1 VDAERERS
9 IRQFL
14 YREARLLDN
23 RRYREW
29 LNLMTD
35 DIEYIMPT
43 RFNRLR
49 DGPNDEWEIEKELA
63 DLKLFDEDKTSLED
77 RIDRLY
83 SGMAWAED
91 PPSRTRHLIT
101 NIEYEDGD
109 NPNEARVYSNFLAY
123 RNRLQGLDGDED
135 FFLGQREDILRQ
147 VEGEWRLA
155 KRRVILDVVLIKA
168 QNVSIFF

>member
-1 VDAERERS
+1 MDAERHRA
-9 IRQFL
+9 IQQFL
-14 YREARLLDN
+14 YREVRLLDD
-23 RRYREW
+23 RKYREW

-35 DIEYIMPT
+35 DIEYTMPT

-49 DGPNDEWEIEKELA
+49 EGPADEWEIERELGELA
-63 DLKLFDEDKTSLED
+63 LFDEDKASLLD

-101 NIEYEDGD
+101 NIEPTDGD
-109 NPNEARVYSNFLAY
+109 KADEAKVYSSFLAY

-135 FFLGQREDILRQ
+135 FFVGRREDVLRE
-147 VEGEWRLA
+147 VDGEWKLA
-155 KRRVILDVVLIKA
+155 KRRIILDVVLIKA